1 MTIIWTSSP
10 LEQFEVQD
18 MISLQIPIIGLNISL
33 TNLGFYTLIT
43 VFILIT
49 LHGFANSQII
59 MSSRFTLFMES
70 IYVTIN
76 TMVREQI
83 GSINEIYLPF
93 IYALFTF
100 ILTINLVGNI
110 PYTFTVSTSAVVSL
124 GISVIIWLGVTVLSM
139 DRHRIHFFSYFVPA
153 GTPLILVPVL
163 VLIELI
169 SYIARAVSLG
179 VRLFANLV
187 SGHCLILILG
197 GFMYSGLTNGV
208 ILFIATLIPITLFL
222 LIVGLEIAVSFIQAY
237 VFTILVCIYIKD
249 SIDLH

>member
-1 MTIIWTSSP
+1 MVS
-10 LEQFEVQD
+10 
-18 MISLQIPIIGLNISL
+18 N
-33 TNLGFYTLIT
+33 
-43 VFILIT
+43 
-49 LHGFANSQII
+49 
-59 MSSRFTLFMES
+59 RFSLFMES
-70 IYVTIN
+70 IYATIN

-83 GSINEIYLPF
+83 GSRNEIYLPF

-100 ILTINLVGNI
+100 ILAINLVGNI
-110 PYTFTVSTSAVVSL
+110 PYTFTVATR
-124 GISVIIWLGVTVLSM
+124 VTVLSM
-139 DRHRIHFFSYFVPA
+139 DRHRLHFLSYFVPA

-197 GFMYSGLTNGV
+197 GFLYSGLTSGA
-208 ILFIATLIPITLFL
+208 IIFIATLVPMTLFL